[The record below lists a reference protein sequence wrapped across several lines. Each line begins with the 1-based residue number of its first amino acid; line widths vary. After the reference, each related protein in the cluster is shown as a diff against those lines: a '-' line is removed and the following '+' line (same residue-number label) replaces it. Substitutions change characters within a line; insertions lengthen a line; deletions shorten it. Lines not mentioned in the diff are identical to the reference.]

1 MKMVSHGLNT
11 FGGAGKYSYATA
23 EYAGMVSYSYLKRGG
38 NVVVKITRPV
48 TSAISGSVVSVKEG
62 AGKVL
67 GKTTSGLKVFGRA
80 GKYGSATAEYTGMV
94 SYSYLKR
101 GGNAVAKITRPVTS
115 TISRPFAYIRDRA
128 SKVLGKVAFDP
139 EVLKGLEEK
148 IMQIEKRLAS
158 LEKHGVVAAEG
169 LVSRKKKLDEG
180 KREVLQMIVQE
191 NLLLREAG

>member
-11 FGGAGKYSYATA
+11 FGEARKYGRATA
-23 EYAGMVSYSYLKRGG
+23 EYTGMVSYSYLKRGG
-38 NVVVKITRPV
+38 NVVVKITSPV
-48 TSAISGSVVSVKEG
+48 TSAISGSVVSVKDG

-67 GKTTSGLKVFGRA
+67 GKTTSGLKAFNRA

-101 GGNAVAKITRPVTS
+101 GGRAVAKITSPVTS
-115 TISRPFAYIRDRA
+115 AVSRPFAYIRDRA

-158 LEKHGVVAAEG
+158 LEIRGVALVERP
-169 LVSRKKKLDEG
+169 VSRKKRLDEG

-191 NLLLREAG
+191 NILLREAG